1 MAAPAPALD
10 METLVP
16 AQPTSNLEERD
27 LIKPIIEK
35 PWKEGDIWCV
45 VNSQWLRNWKNYV
58 QYTYFPP
65 LVDKGKPG
73 PIENMPLVD
82 TDAKETGDIVVI
94 KQGLFDGID
103 FELIPLEAWHILYA
117 WWASNLICIGLHF
130 RYNGGPAI
138 KRKVV
143 KASGLMNWN
152 NSLSVEVRL
161 LALNCVKSSD
171 QLPVSIGYF
180 SRNTTVEVFKV

>member
-1 MAAPAPALD
+1 MVCGKLAVANSLEKLRAIRT
-10 METLVP
+10 TLLHCISIFASVK
-16 AQPTSNLEERD
+16 
-27 LIKPIIEK
+27 LI
-35 PWKEGDIWCV
+35 
-45 VNSQWLRNWKNYV
+45 
-58 QYTYFPP
+58 
-65 LVDKGKPG
+65 VDKNASAPVSKPG

-82 TDAKETGDIVVI
+82 TDAKETGDIVVT
-94 KQGLFDGID
+94 KQGLKDGFD

-143 KASGLMNWN
+143 KASSLMN

-180 SRNTTVEVFKV
+180 SKCTTVGVFKV